1 MITSLHISNYALI
14 SSIDIE
20 FGKALNII
28 TGETGAGKSIMLGA
42 LALILGGRA
51 DMKTVRDTSKKTVVE
66 AVLDISNHQN
76 INKILADADVDVL
89 GNQCIL
95 RRELTS
101 KGGSRAFINDTPVTL
116 QMLKEVA
123 MLLIDIHSQHQN
135 LMLADNG
142 YQLSIIDSL
151 AGNDDLLKQY
161 GVAYRNYR
169 SALKDYTQTRDM
181 ITRNQA
187 EAEYLTYQYEQLEDL
202 NLQLGEQ
209 EQLEH
214 DREIMANITQIKSH
228 ISGALEN
235 LSGSQSITV
244 SLMRAADEMQHLSE
258 IFEDAADLADRLKT
272 AKIEIQDIVD
282 SIAQY
287 DESLSANP
295 AELDA
300 IEQRLG
306 QIYSLETKHHVDT
319 DAQLIALRDQLKTQL
334 ETINNGDETLAQLED
349 KAKKAK
355 KAAVLI
361 AREISARRT
370 ETATQFAAQLKD
382 RAMPLG
388 MNNIRCEIA
397 LSTGK
402 LSPTGIDSVEFMFAF
417 NKNQPLMPIGKTA
430 SGGEI
435 SRVILAI
442 KSIVVEHMHLPTI
455 IFDEVDTGVS
465 GDIANKMAELMD
477 AISKHTQVI
486 TITHLPQVAAHGQ
499 MHFKVY
505 KHDDDNSTLTNIQL
519 LNKEEREAELAL
531 MLSGST
537 TNESALATARTLIHN
552 NNPKFE

>member
-20 FGKALNII
+20 FSKSLNII

-51 DMKTVRDTSKKTVVE
+51 DFKAVRDSSKKTVVE
-66 AVLDISNHQN
+66 AVVDISNHQYVN
-76 INKILADADVDVL
+76 EKLAENDVDVMD
-89 GNQCIL
+89 NQCIL
-95 RRELTS
+95 RRELTP

-116 QMLKEVA
+116 QLLKEIA
-123 MLLIDIHSQHQN
+123 LQLIDIHSQHQN
-135 LMLADNG
+135 MMLADNE

-151 AGNDDLLKQY
+151 AQNDELLKQY

-169 SALKDYTQTRDM
+169 SALKEYTQTRDM
-181 ITRNQA
+181 INRNQA
-187 EAEYLTYQYEQLEDL
+187 EAEYLSFQYEQLEEL
-202 NLQLGEQ
+202 NIQPGEQ

-214 DREIMANITQIKSH
+214 DRAIMANISQIKGH
-228 ISGALEN
+228 ISRALDQ
-235 LSGSQSITV
+235 LAGMQPITASI
-244 SLMRAADEMQHLSE
+244 SRAADEMQHLSE
-258 IFEDAADLADRLKT
+258 IFEDAADLADRLHA
-272 AKIEIQDIVD
+272 AKIEIQDITD
-282 SIAQY
+282 SITQY
-287 DESLSANP
+287 DSSLSANP

-300 IEQRLG
+300 IEQRLSD
-306 QIYSLETKHHVDT
+306 IYSLETKHHVDS
-319 DAQLIALRDQLKTQL
+319 DAQLIALRDQLKNQL
-334 ETINNGDETLAQLED
+334 ETINNGEETLAALED

-361 AREISARRT
+361 AREISAKRIQ
-370 ETATQFAAQLKD
+370 TAAQFAVQLKE

-388 MNNIRCEIA
+388 MSNIRCEIA
-397 LSTGK
+397 MTTGK
-402 LSPTGIDSVEFMFAF
+402 LSPTGIDSIEFMFAF

-442 KSIVVEHMHLPTI
+442 KSIVVECMHLPTI

-477 AISKHTQVI
+477 MISKRTQVI
-486 TITHLPQVAAHGQ
+486 TITHLPQVAAHGST
-499 MHFKVY
+499 HFKVY
-505 KHDDDNSTLTNIQL
+505 KHDDDNSTLTNIHL
-519 LNKEEREAELAL
+519 LNKQEREAELAL

-537 TNESALATARTLIHN
+537 TNESALATARTLIN
-552 NNPKFE
+552 NNNH

>member
-1 MITSLHISNYALI
+1 
-14 SSIDIE
+14 
-20 FGKALNII
+20 
-28 TGETGAGKSIMLGA
+28 
-42 LALILGGRA
+42 
-51 DMKTVRDTSKKTVVE
+51 
-66 AVLDISNHQN
+66 
-76 INKILADADVDVL
+76 
-89 GNQCIL
+89 
-95 RRELTS
+95 
-101 KGGSRAFINDTPVTL
+101 
-116 QMLKEVA
+116 MLKDVA
-123 MLLIDIHSQHQN
+123 MQLIDIHSQHQN

-151 AGNDDLLKQY
+151 AGNEDLLKQY
-161 GVAYRNYR
+161 ADAYRKYR
-169 SALKDYTQTRDM
+169 AALKDYTQTRDM
-181 ITRNQA
+181 ITRNRA
-187 EAEYLTYQYEQLEDL
+187 EAEYLSFQYEQLEEL
-202 NLQLGEQ
+202 NLQPGEQ

-214 DREIMANITQIKSH
+214 DRAIMANITQIKSH
-228 ISGALEN
+228 IDSALDN
-235 LSGSQSITV
+235 LSNTQPVTSA
-244 SLMRAADEMQHLSE
+244 LMRAADEMQHLSE
-258 IFEDAADLADRLKT
+258 IFEDASDLADRLQT
-272 AKIEIQDIVD
+272 AKIEVQDIID
-282 SIAQY
+282 SIIQY

-295 AELDA
+295 AELEA

-306 QIYSLETKHHVDT
+306 EIYSLETKHHVDS
-319 DAQLIALRDQLKTQL
+319 DAELIALRDRLKTQL
-334 ETINNGDETLAQLED
+334 ETINNGDEALAQLEE

-355 KAAVLI
+355 KAAVLL
-361 AREISARRT
+361 ARELSTRRIA
-370 ETATQFAAQLKD
+370 TASQFAAQLKE

-388 MNNIRCEIA
+388 MSNIRCEIA

-402 LSPTGIDSVEFMFAF
+402 LSQTGMDSVEFMFAF

-477 AISKHTQVI
+477 AISESTQVI
-486 TITHLPQVAAHGQ
+486 TITHLPQVAAHGT

-537 TNESALATARTLIHN
+537 TNQSALATARTLIDN
-552 NNPKFE
+552 NNH